1 MDVPELLNQSSSWV
15 RGYLPQIANSI
26 VITLLAVYGND
37 LNRFVK
43 NKVKDR
49 NIALRFIAFVAFM
62 SFGYGFLAVFLLPHI
77 VQVLQMFGNKFLA
90 PVTVGVYLLI
100 CILAST
106 KKQI

>member
-1 MDVPELLNQSSSWV
+1 MDINDILSQSSGWV
-15 RGYLPQIANSI
+15 RGNLSQIANSI

-43 NKVKDR
+43 NKVKDK
-49 NIALRFIAFVAFM
+49 NILIRYIVFIVFM
-62 SFGYGFLAVFLLPHI
+62 SFGYGFLTVFLLPYI
-77 VQVLQMFGNKFLA
+77 VTTLQLFGNLYLA

-100 CILAST
+100 CFLATT

>member
-1 MDVPELLNQSSSWV
+1 MELSVLLNESSSWM

-37 LNRFVK
+37 LNRIVK
-43 NKVKDR
+43 NKVKDK
-49 NIALRFIAFVAFM
+49 NIVVRFIAFVIFM
-62 SFGYGFLAVFLLPHI
+62 SFGYGFLAVFLLPYI

-90 PVTVGVYLLI
+90 PVTIGVYLII
-100 CILAST
+100 CMVAAT